1 MGLKV
6 RFVPKIYEAEIRAQA
21 QVLVKTTQVGILIMY
36 HSLRQCNNNNPS
48 QRRND
53 GYLFHVPELATQKN
67 WLEFSCRKRK
77 PTGERE
83 RELNVF

>member
-53 GYLFHVPELATQKN
+53 EYLFHVPELATQKN
-67 WLEFSCRKRK
+67 WLECSCRKRK
-77 PTGERE
+77 PTGEE
-83 RELNVF
+83 KEN